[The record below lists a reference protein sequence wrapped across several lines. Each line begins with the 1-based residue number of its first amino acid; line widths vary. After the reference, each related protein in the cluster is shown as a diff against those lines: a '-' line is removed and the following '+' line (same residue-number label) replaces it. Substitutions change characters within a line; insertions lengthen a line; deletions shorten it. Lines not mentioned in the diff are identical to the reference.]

1 MNPAGESVNR
11 LACRV
16 NDRLLIAM
24 VKDAHVCPLK
34 KSLEFFGSVSFLRLG
49 PGTMRKLPEFWFD
62 YGQDAADAFIIA
74 VVAIGMWVLFL
85 VAAYIVTRF

>member
-34 KSLEFFGSVSFLRLG
+34 ESLEFFGSVSFLRLG
-49 PGTMRKLPEFWFD
+49 PGTMRKLREFWFD